1 MFKDFHSSL
10 LRLSFCSFIIQKKT
24 AVSYY
29 STLYM
34 YAPFGRLNGKL
45 KLIK

>member
-24 AVSYY
+24 AVS
-29 STLYM
+29 TLYM